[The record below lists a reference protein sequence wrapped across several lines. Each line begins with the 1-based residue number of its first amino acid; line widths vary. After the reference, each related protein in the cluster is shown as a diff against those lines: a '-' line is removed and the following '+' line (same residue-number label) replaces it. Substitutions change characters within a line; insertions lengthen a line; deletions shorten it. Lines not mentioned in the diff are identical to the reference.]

1 MSDFFQEIILDEAK
15 NPANYGTLTGTD
27 LKQVQYNP
35 SCGDTIQVTIK
46 LNPDKSVVEDLKW
59 TGEGCTISMAT
70 MSLLSKE
77 VIGKKVE
84 DILKIDQEFLLNLL
98 DLKVI
103 TPGRIKCLQ
112 LGLRAIKDLLLNPTN
127 YSHLEFIF

>member
-1 MSDFFQEIILDEAK
+1 MSELFQEIILDEAK
-15 NPANYGTLTGTD
+15 HPSNYGTLKGTD

-46 LNPDKSVVEDLKW
+46 INDKKQIIEDLKW

-77 VIGKKVE
+77 VIGMKIKE
-84 DILKIDQEFLLNLL
+84 ALKIDQDFLLGLL
-98 DLKVI
+98 DLETI
-103 TPGRIKCLQ
+103 TPGRIKCMTI
-112 LGLRAIKDLLLNPTN
+112 GLKAIQDILNK
-127 YSHLEFIF
+127 I

>member
-1 MSDFFQEIILDEAK
+1 MSDLFQEIILDEAK
-15 NPANYGTLTGTD
+15 SPANYGTLTGTD
-27 LKQVQYNP
+27 LKKVRFNP

-46 LNPDKSVVEDLKW
+46 VNQNKESVVDLKW

-77 VIGKKVE
+77 VIGKKIE
-84 DILKIDQEFLLNLL
+84 DILKLDQEYLLSLL
-98 DLKVI
+98 DLETI

-112 LGLRAIKDLLLNPTN
+112 LGLKAVKDLLIN
-127 YSHLEFIF
+127 IK